1 MKLSKRYAVPDL
13 PSFVQSAGV
22 KKVKSYPV
30 PHLPYPVP
38 TLKRSTSTT
47 TSTSTSTSTS
57 TLTPYPIPT
66 LPMFANFALMNG
78 SKVAVC
84 PLNRNKRAV
93 LSHDELRHL
102 LEYHGGSFNPRIMAA
117 TRDGAKT
124 HFHNMLPLPLTDMV
138 CINNRMDKNF
148 QS

>member
-1 MKLSKRYAVPDL
+1 M
-13 PSFVQSAGV
+13 
-22 KKVKSYPV
+22 KSYPV
-30 PHLPYPVP
+30 PQLPYPVP

-47 TSTSTSTSTS
+47 TSTSTSKSTSTS

-84 PLNRNKRAV
+84 PLNRNKRAA
-93 LSHDELRHL
+93 LSHDELRQL
-102 LEYHGGSFNPRIMAA
+102 LEYHGGSFNPRVMAA
-117 TRDGAKT
+117 TRNDAKR

-138 CINNRMDKNF
+138 CVNSRMAKDV